1 MLNLPD
7 ILTEKMLLSD
17 LLESLQPLKV
27 PDCTFSGMNMIP
39 TSGSIDYLYIGAYSF
54 LAEALD
60 VGMLFIFSSLLPFV
74 FSVRLP
80 VTNCTPILLFSDYQ
94 LLIALPSYFL
104 QLVHSRLCWL
114 QKYYLL

>member
-7 ILTEKMLLSD
+7 ILTEKLLLSD

-39 TSGSIDYLYIGAYSF
+39 TPGSIDYLYIGAYTF

-60 VGMLFIFSSLLPFV
+60 VGMLYTYSVLLPSV

-80 VTNCTPILLFSDYQ
+80 VTNALLSFIKFPVTNCTPILL
-94 LLIALPSYFL
+94 L